1 MWRTG
6 RSGSALSII
15 NYSLKKVA
23 KKKQPDPNEPEV
35 EKPRVHKDLEGFD
48 IQINSFGEITTSF
61 DMDRVNEFLNK
72 NVDDKKLRD
81 REDIPGRSNRKK
93 KRKSEEEE

>member
-1 MWRTG
+1 M
-6 RSGSALSII
+6 
-15 NYSLKKVA
+15 A
-23 KKKQPDPNEPEV
+23 KKKQPDPNEPEG

-81 REDIPGRSNRKK
+81 REDIPGRKNRKK
-93 KRKSEEEE
+93 KRESEEEE

>member
-1 MWRTG
+1 M
-6 RSGSALSII
+6 
-15 NYSLKKVA
+15 A
-23 KKKQPDPNEPEV
+23 KKKPLDPNAPEE

-61 DMDRVNEFLNK
+61 DMDRINEFLNK

-81 REDIPGRSNRKK
+81 REDIPGRKTRKAK
-93 KRKSEEEE
+93 PKTPPQEEE

>member
-1 MWRTG
+1 M
-6 RSGSALSII
+6 
-15 NYSLKKVA
+15 A
-23 KKKQPDPNEPEV
+23 KKRQADPDEPEG

-48 IQINSFGEITTSF
+48 IKINSFGEITTSF

-81 REDIPGRSNRKK
+81 REDIPGRKSPKK
-93 KRKSEEEE
+93 KKKSEEEE